1 MPPIRLAVLGDPLG
15 FTRSPELHLAGL
27 SALGLEG
34 ESLALR
40 TPVDSLAA
48 RLAELEAAGYT
59 GVNLTHPLKEAALA
73 LVARSSPASLAARS
87 VNTIGLANA
96 ERWGDTTD
104 GAGFVDLLHTLA
116 REPESESVVIF
127 GSGGASR
134 SLALALLEAGAHVT
148 IASRDPARARDSWSA
163 ISGALLIAAE
173 GSELDGALRDATL
186 VVNGTPTSSAT
197 EPVAPARI
205 PNTAAAVDLTYGAA
219 PTGWVNAAR
228 AAGLEASDGLGLLVH
243 QARRSLSLW
252 FGREVPL
259 QPLARAVGWAP

>member
-1 MPPIRLAVLGDPLG
+1 MRPVRLAVLGDPLS
-15 FTRSPELHLAGL
+15 FTRSPELHRAGL
-27 SALGLEG
+27 SALGLDG

-48 RLAELEAAGYT
+48 RLAELEAAGYA
-59 GVNLTHPLKEAALA
+59 GVNLTYPLKEAALA
-73 LVARSSPASLAARS
+73 LVARSSPSSLAARS
-87 VNTIGLANA
+87 VNTIGFAGDG
-96 ERWGDTTD
+96 RWGDTTD
-104 GAGFVDLLHTLA
+104 GAGFVDFLHTLA
-116 REPESESVVIF
+116 REPASESVVIF

-148 IASRDPARARDSWSA
+148 IVSRDPAAARDGWSG

-173 GSELDGALRDATL
+173 GNELDGALRQATL
-186 VVNGTPTSSAT
+186 VVNGTPTSSGT

-205 PNTAAAVDLTYGAA
+205 PSSAAVVDLTYGSA
-219 PTGWVNAAR
+219 PTGWVSAAR

-259 QPLARAVGWAP
+259 EPLARAVGWAP